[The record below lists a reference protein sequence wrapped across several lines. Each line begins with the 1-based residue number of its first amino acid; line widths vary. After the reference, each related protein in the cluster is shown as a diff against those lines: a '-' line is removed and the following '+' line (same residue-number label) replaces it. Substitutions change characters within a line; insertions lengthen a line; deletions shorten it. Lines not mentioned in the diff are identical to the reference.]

1 MQPQNLGRLK
11 KIPVRQI
18 WLNEAQDFSPW
29 LAREENF
36 QLLGEVLGLE
46 LELEAQEKN
55 VGPFRAD
62 LLFRETL
69 EGSFVLVE
77 NQLERT
83 DHTHLG
89 QLLTYAAG
97 LKTVTIVWIA
107 VQFTEEHRATLDWLN
122 DITGEQFRFFGLEL
136 ELWKIGDS
144 EAAPKFNIVSKPN
157 NWSRAMRDASQQL
170 GLQNLNES
178 QQKKLQFWTE
188 FKVYVEQNSDLRPQS
203 PRVQRH
209 MNFSLGNSAFHLSTG
224 FRAKEKTAAVAL
236 YIKGPNAKSLYELL
250 KQDKEEIEKALGTEL
265 LWKENPTTAG
275 VDIERANFDYLDETH
290 WQSYFRWM
298 LDKLTVWD
306 KFFRIKVNELQSDR
320 FEISDD

>member
-122 DITGEQFRFFGLEL
+122 GITGEQFRFFGLEL

-157 NWSRAMRDASQQL
+157 NWSKAMRDASQQL

-178 QQKKLQFWTE
+178 QQKKLKFWTE

-250 KQDKEEIEKALGTEL
+250 KQDKKEIEKALGTEL

-275 VDIERANFDYLDETH
+275 VNIERANFDYLDETH

>member
-1 MQPQNLGRLK
+1 MAEGSLAIGTKRNDTHSTKICHLVGTDLSIRTLRSSILLCRLNNMQPQNLGRLK

-107 VQFTEEHRATLDWLN
+107 VQFTEEHQATLDWLN
-122 DITGEQFRFFGLEL
+122 GITGEQFRFFGLEL
-136 ELWKIGDS
+136 EL
-144 EAAPKFNIVSKPN
+144 
-157 NWSRAMRDASQQL
+157 
-170 GLQNLNES
+170 
-178 QQKKLQFWTE
+178 
-188 FKVYVEQNSDLRPQS
+188 
-203 PRVQRH
+203 
-209 MNFSLGNSAFHLSTG
+209 
-224 FRAKEKTAAVAL
+224 
-236 YIKGPNAKSLYELL
+236 
-250 KQDKEEIEKALGTEL
+250 
-265 LWKENPTTAG
+265 
-275 VDIERANFDYLDETH
+275 
-290 WQSYFRWM
+290 
-298 LDKLTVWD
+298 
-306 KFFRIKVNELQSDR
+306 
-320 FEISDD
+320 

>member
-209 MNFSLGNSAFHLSTG
+209 MNFSLGNSACHLSAT
-224 FRAKEKTAAVAL
+224 FLAKDKTAAVGI
-236 YIKGPNAKSLYELL
+236 YIKGSSSKALYELL
-250 KQDKEEIEKALGTEL
+250 QQDRKEIEQTIGSEL
-265 LWKENPTTAG
+265 IWRENPTTAG
-275 VDIERANFDYLDETH
+275 ISIEKTDFDYSDKTQ
-290 WQSYFRWM
+290 WQNCFQWM
-298 LDKLTVWD
+298 LDQLCIWD
-306 KFFRIKVNELQSDR
+306 KFFRIKVNELDLGQY
-320 FEISDD
+320 EISDD